1 MTLLWTL
8 AAALALFAALFLLLW
23 SRQRYLSRGKQEE
36 VPLRPCGCTHS
47 CGEHL
52 HQIREPGSTSETPR

>member
-1 MTLLWTL
+1 MTLLWSL
-8 AAALALFAALFLLLW
+8 AATLGLFAALFLLLW

-36 VPLRPCGCTHS
+36 APLRPCGCTLP

-52 HQIREPGSTSETPR
+52 HQIREPGSTPEMPR